1 MSIADKKCQPCNSK
15 TPPLSAKHAEKLLE
29 ELNADWQIVEG
40 HYLRREF
47 RFKDFA
53 IALKFVNR
61 IGEIAESEN
70 HHPDIHLAW
79 GRVVVKIWTHAIDAL
94 SENDFI
100 LAAKIDK
107 L

>member
-15 TPPLSAKHAEKLLE
+15 TPPLSAERAEKLLE

-40 HYLRREF
+40 HHLRREF

-53 IALKFVNR
+53 AALEFVNR

-79 GRVVVKIWTHAIDAL
+79 GRVVVEIWTHAIDAL

-100 LAAKIDK
+100 LAAKLDQ